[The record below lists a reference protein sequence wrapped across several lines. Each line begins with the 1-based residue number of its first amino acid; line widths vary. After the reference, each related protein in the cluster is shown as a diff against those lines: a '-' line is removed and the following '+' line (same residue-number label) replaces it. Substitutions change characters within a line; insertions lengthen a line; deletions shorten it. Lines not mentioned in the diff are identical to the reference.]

1 MKKTTNDDSMPEEID
16 FARGIRGKYASRY
29 REGVSIR
36 ETPPMD
42 PIALYETQSRLGH
55 ALWQAQALE
64 AAFVAYFSLVQEMA
78 VKEAGARVHELLE
91 HSVPQPPPNDLWQS
105 LLDLGDLSERI
116 YRLVPERNWVVHRC
130 SFELSSVVDSPDRGG
145 DITFRLQGFA
155 DEARYLSEHLIR
167 VLELKLSHKGMTPP
181 EIQTRTQQ
189 VIQAWA
195 ETAA

>member
-1 MKKTTNDDSMPEEID
+1 MKQTLDDDIMPEEID
-16 FARGIRGKYASRY
+16 FSRGLRGKYANRY

-64 AAFVAYFSLVQEMA
+64 ATFVAYFSLVQEMA
-78 VKEAGARVHELLE
+78 VKDAGARVHELLE
-91 HSVPQPPPNDLWQS
+91 HHIPQNQTGDLWRS
-105 LLDLGDLSERI
+105 LLDLGDLSDRI
-116 YRLVPERNWVVHRC
+116 HRLVPERHWVVHRC
-130 SFELSSVVDSPDRGG
+130 SVELSSLVNSPDQRG
-145 DITFRLQGFA
+145 DFTFRLQGFA
-155 DEARYLSEHLIR
+155 DEARYLSDHLIR

-189 VIQAWA
+189 VIQGWA
-195 ETAA
+195 EAAA